1 MAGLPML
8 REILAQSV
16 KKPVT
21 NLFPAVRLP
30 KSVTG
35 FLGSAAEGK
44 AEILP
49 PVETPPAFRG
59 KISYDRA
66 ACNGCGLCMKVCPAH
81 AIEQVVYPPVTV
93 RVTDAEGNGSKAK
106 PCLAEQAQRAC
117 RLSEKVKKEKRIR
130 IYVGNCIFCGQCT
143 DICAKNALAMGDAFL
158 LATED
163 RFAESQI
170 VE

>member
-8 REILAQSV
+8 REILVQSV

-30 KSVTG
+30 KSITG
-35 FLGSAAEGK
+35 FLGSVAEGK
-44 AEILP
+44 AAVTP

-59 KISYDRA
+59 RIVYDRD
-66 ACNGCGLCMKVCPAH
+66 ACNGCGLCLKVCPAH

-93 RVTDAEGNGSKAK
+93 RMTDAEGNV
-106 PCLAEQAQRAC
+106 
-117 RLSEKVKKEKRIR
+117 SEKVKKEKRVR
-130 IYVGNCIFCGQCT
+130 IYVSSCIFCGQCT
-143 DICAKNALAMGDAFL
+143 DICSRDALRMGDAFL
-158 LATED
+158 IATED
-163 RFAESQI
+163 RFAEEQI